1 MNSRALVFGVGL
13 GVGVVLFGL
22 VSVLKR
28 DRGGFHGF
36 SSETTAL
43 DVINSLGAATV
54 RGKRILVTGATNGG
68 IGFETARVLALAGA
82 TVLVH
87 ARSEEKAVQ
96 ACRELRAGVNLMQLE
111 PVWADLADLAQTAA
125 LGRQIAS
132 GAAPLHAVILNAGV
146 LSAERVVTGD
156 GFEQTIAVNTLSP
169 LLLFNAL
176 LPKLV
181 AAGQPTRV
189 VWVAS
194 LMHAASNGEL
204 ITRTAEIARG
214 QFAYDASKAYA
225 ESKLGAVILAQEA
238 NRRFQHLGVTSVSL
252 HPGQIITQMVSRAL
266 HLNGG
271 ETSFGARFEAFLAS
285 VIHYKSIAQGAATSV
300 YCVAAPEVDQL
311 GGRYFSN
318 AHVQSTVG
326 FDVFG
331 IPLPLTA
338 RRLANDADACARF
351 YDSAFS
357 LIQPF

>member
-1 MNSRALVFGVGL
+1 
-13 GVGVVLFGL
+13 
-22 VSVLKR
+22 
-28 DRGGFHGF
+28 
-36 SSETTAL
+36 
-43 DVINSLGAATV
+43 V

-111 PVWADLADLAQTAA
+111 PVWADLADLTQTAA

-146 LSAERVVTGD
+146 LSAERVLTVD

-169 LLLFNAL
+169 LLLFNVL
-176 LPKLV
+176 LPKLIAV
-181 AAGQPTRV
+181 GQPTRV

-194 LMHAASNGEL
+194 LMHAASKGEL

-214 QFAYDASKAYA
+214 EFAYDGSTAYA

-266 HLNGG
+266 NLNSG
-271 ETSFGARFEAFLAS
+271 EKIRAWFAS
-285 VIHYKSIAQGAATSV
+285 IIHYKSIAQGAATSV